1 MPLLQQVL
9 EENTGKVKIVFKQ
22 YPLSMHKMARKSA
35 AASLAANEQGKFW
48 EYHDK
53 LFENI
58 KSLSDARLHEIAE
71 EIGLD
76 MAEFEIDLADPALQR
91 VITDDIS
98 NGQQAGVRGTPTVYI
113 NGKRLLSRTRS
124 AFQEMIDARMAKPQ
138 NGEGQEVRPP
148 ETP

>member
-1 MPLLQQVL
+1 LPLLQRAL

-35 AASLAANEQGKFW
+35 AASLAANKQGKFW

-53 LFENI
+53 LFENAE
-58 KSLSDARLHEIAE
+58 SLSDTKLREIAS

-76 MAEFEIDLADPALQR
+76 MQTFEIDLADPDFQR
-91 VITDDIS
+91 VITEDMS
-98 NGQQAGVRGTPTVYI
+98 NGRQAGVRGVPVVYI
-113 NGKRLLSRTRS
+113 NGKRLLSRTGP
-124 AFQEMIDARMAKPQ
+124 ALQEMIDAETAKQ
-138 NGEGQEVRPP
+138 RDAESQKAGPP